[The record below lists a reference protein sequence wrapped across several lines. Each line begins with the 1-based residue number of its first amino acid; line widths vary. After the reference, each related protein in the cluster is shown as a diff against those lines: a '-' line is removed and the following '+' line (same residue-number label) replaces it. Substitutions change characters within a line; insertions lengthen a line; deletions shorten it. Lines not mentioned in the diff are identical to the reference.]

1 MDFSMKKLRS
11 LRKYIIAALVAAIV
25 TVSANHSLP
34 LGRPRGSYVGRY
46 LGSEI
51 VYTFTGRKVEANVD
65 GMGGSGFYTMEGR
78 AIIVEDTDIGH
89 FDPASNTITISDS
102 TVNIVLKHK

>member
-1 MDFSMKKLRS
+1 ME
-11 LRKYIIAALVAAIV
+11 YIAYGGVITNRL
-25 TVSANHSLP
+25 L
-34 LGRPRGSYVGRY
+34 
-46 LGSEI
+46 
-51 VYTFTGRKVEANVD
+51 YTDKTCIQD
-65 GMGGSGFYTMEGR
+65 IMGGSGFYTMEGR